1 MNKSL
6 KILHL
11 EDNSADAELVERELK
26 KGGIGDGI
34 VLVSN
39 REEFVN
45 ALRDFF
51 PDIILSDHSLP
62 SFDSHEALMIV
73 KEMGIQVP
81 FILVTATVSEEYA
94 VNIIKEGAT
103 DYILKDRL
111 QRLPNAIWG
120 AIDKYNL
127 RIERKQ
133 ADGLLRAS
141 ERKYKLLFE
150 SNPMPMWMESS
161 ITGDIIAVNTAAIN
175 HYGYRQDE
183 FLKMKAE
190 QLWVENKKIQHT
202 GEEKTDDAGTWEHK
216 KKDGAVITVEII
228 SHSIIYENMP
238 VKLVLANDITLKLKA
253 EKELAEERKLQQ
265 KLITDTSIKVQER
278 EREEIGRELHDNI
291 NQLLAAAKLYLD
303 YAIKKD
309 NLHSD
314 RLEKSRE
321 NIILAID
328 EIRKLSRTLV
338 APSLGDI
345 TLTEALTELI
355 DNINQVTP
363 LYAELNTEKYTGES
377 IDKNIELMFY
387 RIVQE
392 QINNIIKHAHA
403 KNVSITLSTTAR
415 HTVLKIKDDGVG
427 FDTSKTAGGIGLK
440 NINNRVSYYDGITR
454 IISSPGEG
462 CTLEISVPLTK
473 NSYAEV

>member
-11 EDNSADAELVERELK
+11 EDNPADAELVRREIK
-26 KGGIGDGI
+26 RAGIPGEI
-34 VLVSN
+34 TLVSN
-39 REEFVN
+39 RSDFIS

-51 PDIILSDHSLP
+51 PDVILSDHSLP
-62 SFDSHEALMIV
+62 SFDSHDALIIV

-94 VNIIKEGAT
+94 VTIIKEGAV

-133 ADGLLRAS
+133 ADALIRSS

-150 SNPMPMWMESS
+150 SNPMPMWMVSS
-161 ITGDIIAVNTAAIN
+161 ITDDIIAVNNAAIR
-175 HYGYRQDE
+175 HYGYTKDE
-183 FLKMKAE
+183 FLNMNAE
-190 QLWVENKKIQHT
+190 HLWAEGNPVLKN
-202 GEEKTDDAGTWEHK
+202 EEDNTPGIGKHK
-216 KKDGAVITVEII
+216 KKDGTVITVDII

-238 VKLVLANDITLKLKA
+238 VKLVLANDITQRMKA

-265 KLITDTSIKVQER
+265 KVITETGIKAQER

-309 NLHSD
+309 NLNSH

-345 TLTEALTELI
+345 TLTEALTEI
-355 DNINQVTP
+355 VDNINLVTS
-363 LYAELNTEKYTGES
+363 LHVELHTENYTAEGT
-377 IDKNIELMFY
+377 DKNMELMFY

-392 QINNIIKHAHA
+392 QINNIVKHAEA
-403 KNVSITLSTTAR
+403 KNVSITLSTNSR
-415 HTVLKIKDDGVG
+415 YTVLYIKDDGIG
-427 FDTSKTAGGIGLK
+427 FDTTKTAGGIGFK

-454 IISSPGEG
+454 IISSPGQG
-462 CTLEISVPLTK
+462 CTLEVSVPLNK
-473 NSYAEV
+473 GSYVEV